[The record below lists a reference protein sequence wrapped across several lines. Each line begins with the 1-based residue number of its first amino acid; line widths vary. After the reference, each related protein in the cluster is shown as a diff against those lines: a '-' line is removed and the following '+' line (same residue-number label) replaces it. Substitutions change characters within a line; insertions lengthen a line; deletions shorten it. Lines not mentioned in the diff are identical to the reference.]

1 MNRFIALIFYL
12 QILFCYIAAMIA
24 AVMSRETF
32 NGLSYLGISRD
43 STEWEFMPNFFV
55 KWGTW
60 ILIFTNFVPISL
72 LVTLEMVKYF

>member
-32 NGLSYLGISRD
+32 NGLSYLSISKE
-43 STEWEFMPNFFV
+43 STEW
-55 KWGTW
+55 
-60 ILIFTNFVPISL
+60 
-72 LVTLEMVKYF
+72 